1 VLLVDISR
9 NMNHTTLGIVA
20 VFVAAALVIGTFAAT
35 TSATPAFASKVKV
48 GSTKNKC
55 KERSDQSQH
64 IAFGAGAIG
73 NLAANAPIGVQ
84 LQACNAGSTGTGGS
98 DGSDGSSGVWDFGLN
113 NGHN

>member
-1 VLLVDISR
+1 MLLVDISR

-55 KERSDQSQH
+55 VAVNDQSQH
-64 IAFGAGAIG
+64 VAQGPLGIA
-73 NLAANAPIGVQ
+73 NLHANIPIGLQ
-84 LQACNAGSTGTGGS
+84 LQVCNAGSTGAG
-98 DGSDGSSGVWDFGLN
+98 
-113 NGHN
+113 

>member
-1 VLLVDISR
+1 MLLVDISR

-55 KERSDQSQH
+55 VAVNDQSQH
-64 IAFGAGAIG
+64 IASGPLNIA
-73 NLAANAPIGVQ
+73 NLFANIPIGI
-84 LQACNAGSTGTGGS
+84 QAQICNAGSTGTG
-98 DGSDGSSGVWDFGLN
+98 
-113 NGHN
+113 